1 MRRHSEGVH
10 RPAKLQRAW
19 LTARPPRQI
28 ASWLPRGSLAGGQTC
43 CGSLKRAPQVRSRTL
58 PRVAGSVDTAA
69 APGSGHVIALSVR
82 QITHSGERPTF
93 VARADITSY
102 RAPQWGQKNFPAT
115 PVLHSWA
122 MSPSRS
128 VRSAFPPGGAR
139 ELLCIMYTRNSA
151 RRKDPRTRRSGRL
164 RLGNAAPPRTREK
177 SLYPL
182 MRLEEV
188 QPFGRFACG
197 TGRGGLALLRNSTVA
212 NTSSVS
218 PMFTRSCT
226 LNSPFR

>member
-69 APGSGHVIALSVR
+69 APGSGHVIACRCGRSRIRANGRRSSPERTSPRIGPRNGGRRIFRPRPFSTPGPCRPPVR
-82 QITHSGERPTF
+82 SEAHFPRGER
-93 VARADITSY
+93 VSY
-102 RAPQWGQKNFPAT
+102 Y
-115 PVLHSWA
+115 V
-122 MSPSRS
+122 
-128 VRSAFPPGGAR
+128 
-139 ELLCIMYTRNSA
+139 LCIPEILQEGKTPGRA
-151 RRKDPRTRRSGRL
+151 RSGRL

>member
-69 APGSGHVIALSVR
+69 APGSGHVIACRCGRSRIRANGRRSSPERTSPRIGPRNGGRRIFRPRPFSTPGPCRPPVR
-82 QITHSGERPTF
+82 SEAHFPLGG
-93 VARADITSY
+93 
-102 RAPQWGQKNFPAT
+102 APQ
-115 PVLHSWA
+115 
-122 MSPSRS
+122 
-128 VRSAFPPGGAR
+128 
-139 ELLCIMYTRNSA
+139 LLCIMYTRNSA

-164 RLGNAAPPRTREK
+164 LLGKRRPSPNSREK
-177 SLYPL
+177 SVPASC
-182 MRLEEV
+182 V
-188 QPFGRFACG
+188 WKRFSRSA
-197 TGRGGLALLRNSTVA
+197 A
-212 NTSSVS
+212 S
-218 PMFTRSCT
+218 PAAPAGAGWRY
-226 LNSPFR
+226 